1 MIGRRKMRLRKTL
14 VLAVVLVAPALHA
27 QQKLDEKRTAA
38 PDGVVA
44 IENNAGSIHVIGWDR
59 AEITVTGTLGR
70 NAEALD
76 FSGTQR
82 RTSISVDARNPH
94 GVRSDLEIHVPAGSR
109 IEIDSFGAEI
119 SVTDVSGSVHADTV
133 NGSIRIAGAS
143 KEVQASSVN
152 GSLEI
157 SGTPQ
162 RVAAESVNGAVTVRG
177 ASGEITA
184 STVNGLLS
192 VAGATFSLASLETVS
207 GNVHF
212 EGDLAAKA
220 SLSVN
225 SVSGDVELILPP
237 KVSAEFSIT
246 TFSGDIVNE
255 LSADKPDK
263 ISKYTSQKD
272 LTFTAGNGGAD
283 ISIETLSGE
292 IALRKRP

>member
-1 MIGRRKMRLRKTL
+1 MSTAASRSPARRKR
-14 VLAVVLVAPALHA
+14 
-27 QQKLDEKRTAA
+27 
-38 PDGVVA
+38 
-44 IENNAGSIHVIGWDR
+44 
-59 AEITVTGTLGR
+59 VT
-70 NAEALD
+70 
-76 FSGTQR
+76 
-82 RTSISVDARNPH
+82 
-94 GVRSDLEIHVPAGSR
+94 
-109 IEIDSFGAEI
+109 
-119 SVTDVSGSVHADTV
+119 
-133 NGSIRIAGAS
+133 
-143 KEVQASSVN
+143 
-152 GSLEI
+152 
-157 SGTPQ
+157 
-162 RVAAESVNGAVTVRG
+162 AESVNGAVSVRG

-207 GNVHF
+207 GGVHF

-225 SVSGDVELILPP
+225 SVSGDVELVFPP

-263 ISKYTSQKD
+263 TKYTSQKD
-272 LTFTAGNGGAD
+272 LTFTAGSGGAD

>member
-1 MIGRRKMRLRKTL
+1 MMLRKTL
-14 VLAVVLVAPALHA
+14 VLAAVLVAPALHA

-38 PDGVVA
+38 PDGVVE

-76 FSGTQR
+76 FSGGQR

-109 IEIDSFGAEI
+109 VEIDSFAAEI
-119 SVTDVSGSVHADTV
+119 SVTDVAGSVHADTV

-143 KEVQASSVN
+143 KEVDATTVN
-152 GSLEI
+152 GSVEI

-162 RVAAESVNGAVTVRG
+162 RVSVESVNGAVSVRG
-177 ASGEITA
+177 ASSEITA

-192 VAGATFSLASLETVS
+192 VTGATFSQASLETVS
-207 GNVHF
+207 GGVHF

-220 SLSVN
+220 SLSVS
-225 SVSGDVELILPP
+225 SVSGDVELIFPAR
-237 KVSAEFSIT
+237 VSGEVSIT
-246 TFSGDIVNE
+246 TFSGEIVNE

-263 ISKYTSQKD
+263 TSKYTSQKD
-272 LTFTAGNGGAD
+272 LSFTTGSGGAD
-283 ISIETLSGE
+283 ISVETLSGE
-292 IALRKRP
+292 IALHKRP

>member
-1 MIGRRKMRLRKTL
+1 MMIRKTL
-14 VLAVVLVAPALHA
+14 LLAAVLVAPALHA

-38 PDGVVA
+38 PDGVVE
-44 IENNAGSIHVIGWDR
+44 IENNAGSVRVIGWDR

-70 NAEALD
+70 NAEGLD
-76 FSGTQR
+76 FSGGQR

-109 IEIDSFGAEI
+109 VEIDSFAAEI
-119 SVTDVSGSVHADTV
+119 SVNDVAGSVHADTV
-133 NGSIRIAGAS
+133 NGSIHIVGSS
-143 KEVQASSVN
+143 KEVEASTVN
-152 GSLEI
+152 GSVEI
-157 SGTPQ
+157 SGSPK
-162 RVAAESVNGAVTVRG
+162 RVTAESVNGAVTVRG

-192 VAGATFSLASLETVS
+192 VAGATFSQASLETVS
-207 GNVHF
+207 GGVHF

-225 SVSGDVELILPP
+225 SVSGDVELMLPA

-246 TFSGDIVNE
+246 TFSGEIVNE
-255 LSADKPDK
+255 LSTDRPDRT
-263 ISKYTSQKD
+263 SKYTSQKD
-272 LTFTAGNGGAD
+272 LEFTAGNGGAD

-292 IALRKRP
+292 IALRKHP